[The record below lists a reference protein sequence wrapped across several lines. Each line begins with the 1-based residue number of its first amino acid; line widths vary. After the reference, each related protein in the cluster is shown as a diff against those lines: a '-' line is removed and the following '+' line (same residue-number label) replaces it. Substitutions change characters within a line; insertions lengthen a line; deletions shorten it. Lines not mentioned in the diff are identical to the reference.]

1 MTAQEALNELGLE
14 VDKTIGTSPWI
25 TITQDDIDDFARVTR
40 DPDPMHVDPAW
51 CARSG
56 PFPTT
61 IAFGFLSLSLITHMS
76 HAARE
81 WAEGTYALNYGFD
94 RVRFVAPVPVGSRI
108 RGHFTL
114 TDAKPRPDGAVQT
127 TTNVI
132 VEIEGEARPALTA
145 DWLGVFYPPSVQR
158 KLATA

>member
-1 MTAQEALNELGLE
+1 MTETSALDEMGLRVGETLG
-14 VDKTIGTSPWI
+14 VSPWI
-25 TITQDDIDDFARVTR
+25 TVAQADIDDFARVTR
-40 DPDPMHVDPAW
+40 DPDPMHVDPEW
-51 CARSG
+51 CAAHG

-94 RVRFVAPVPVGSRI
+94 RVRFVAPVPVGARI

-114 TDAKPRPDGAVQT
+114 ISAKPRPDGSVQT
-127 TTNVI
+127 TTAVV
-132 VEIEGEARPALTA
+132 VEIDGEDRPAVTA

-158 KLATA
+158 KLGVA